1 MLTNLHVQNFA
12 IIDKIDIDFKSGLT
26 VLTGETGA
34 GKSLII
40 DAIGLLIGAKASHSL
55 VRNGA
60 SKATIEGVFDNV
72 NDSIKDFLTDLEI
85 DSDEEL
91 IIRRDIYTTGKST
104 FRINGITVTLAQIEL
119 LSENLLDIHV
129 QNDTLRLFNPKNYLS
144 FIDDEEITKS
154 LVEYKDAHNNYLGI
168 LNEYKKLLKSMDE
181 NDQNLDY
188 IKFQLNEINQANLII
203 GEEDELLEELKVLN
217 NFESIFQ
224 NLQIIKTLLNEN
236 NLSDNLYEVLDGL
249 KKLKLIKPSYLQFYN
264 DIESAYYSI
273 EELNSFIKTELG
285 NLEFDEDRFNEI
297 NDRLNVINKLK
308 RKYKL
313 DVEGIL
319 KLKEDLEK
327 QIDSVDNFEFF
338 EKELNTKLNIAY
350 NNLKDISIKL
360 SNLRRKNAELLKN
373 NILVTL
379 KELMLEKVKLEFV
392 FNDVNYDNCL
402 NSSIFQKNGV
412 DNCDILISF
421 NLGEELKP
429 LSKVA
434 SGGEMSRIMLALKA
448 HLFKNKNLSTVIFDE
463 IDTGMSGAVAEGVA
477 QKLKEMSKNLQ
488 VFSITHLPIVASCAD
503 NHLFVNKSFVDDSTV
518 TNVVELSFDE
528 RVNVLAEMISPNDL
542 SGKAKEVAKL
552 MLLKNK

>member
-91 IIRRDIYTTGKST
+91 IIRRDIYATGKST

-285 NLEFDEDRFNEI
+285 NLEFDEDRLNEI

>member
-40 DAIGLLIGAKASHSL
+40 DAIGLLIGAKVSHSL

-285 NLEFDEDRFNEI
+285 NLEFDEDRLNEI

>member
-285 NLEFDEDRFNEI
+285 NLEFDEDRLNEI

-434 SGGEMSRIMLALKA
+434 SGGDMSRIMLALKA

>member
-285 NLEFDEDRFNEI
+285 NLEFDEDRLNEI